1 MSHEAI
7 EIIKAEHRS
16 LAAVLDA
23 ANHLIAEI
31 RAGRLTPD
39 FRLWWAIVSYIE
51 RFPEGLHHPRED
63 DVLFK
68 RLQSRTDAADTLL
81 DALEAEHRGGHERVR
96 TLQLALGRYEA
107 GVPDAFED
115 FASRIET
122 FAQFNWKH
130 MKMEENELFPIAERH
145 LTEQDWEEIAN
156 AFRDNNDPMFGTQR
170 ADHFRELFRRIVNLA
185 PPPIGLGG

>member
-1 MSHEAI
+1 MGHRAI

-23 ANHLIAEI
+23 ANYIIGEI
-31 RAGRLTPD
+31 RAKRLTPD
-39 FRLWWAIVSYIE
+39 FRLFWAIVSYIE
-51 RFPEGLHHPRED
+51 RFPEGLHHPKED

-68 RLQSRTDAADTLL
+68 RLKDRTNAANDLL
-81 DALEAEHRGGHERVR
+81 DALAAEHHGGQDRVH

-107 GVPDAFED
+107 DVPNAFED
-115 FASRIET
+115 FSSKMET

-130 MKMEENELFPIAERH
+130 MKTEENELFPLAEKH
-145 LTEQDWEEIAN
+145 LLEQDWDEIAA
-156 AFRDNNDPMFGTQR
+156 AFRDNTDPMFGGQR
-170 ADHFRELFRRIVNLA
+170 ADHFRELFRKIVNLA